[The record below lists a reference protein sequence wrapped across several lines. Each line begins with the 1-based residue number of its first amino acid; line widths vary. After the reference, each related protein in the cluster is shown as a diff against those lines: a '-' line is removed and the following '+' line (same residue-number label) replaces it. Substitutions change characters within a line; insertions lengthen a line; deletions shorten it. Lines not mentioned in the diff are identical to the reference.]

1 MDYVDESFSFII
13 KNIRDILYFP
23 YEADTL
29 GYSFLKLIT
38 VNKEFKKYHKITK
51 GLSDRI
57 QKAINQYDT
66 ASKTDNI
73 IDIIEIERFFHKKLM
88 AILSTKGK
96 DKFYINSSAAILY
109 AILWRYY
116 NSDNIKDLTTYT
128 ALLPLP
134 PHDQFVVLLDFDEN
148 NIYRV
153 RSFASPNQYDMDS
166 PIYLVDLKVQL

>member
-1 MDYVDESFSFII
+1 MDYLDESFSFVI
-13 KNIRDILYFP
+13 KNIRDILFFP

-38 VNKEFKKYHKITK
+38 VNEEFKKYHKITK
-51 GLSDRI
+51 GLADRI

-66 ASKTDNI
+66 ASKIDNI
-73 IDIIEIERFFHKKLM
+73 IDVIEIERFFHKRLM
-88 AILSTKGK
+88 TILATKGK
-96 DKFYINSSAAILY
+96 DKFFIKNNAAIIY

-116 NSDNIKDLTTYT
+116 NTDNIKDLSTYT

-134 PHDQFVVLLDFDEN
+134 PNDQFVVLLDFDEN

-153 RSFASPNQYDMDS
+153 RSFASPNQYDVDS
-166 PIYLVDLKVQL
+166 PVYLVDLKVQL